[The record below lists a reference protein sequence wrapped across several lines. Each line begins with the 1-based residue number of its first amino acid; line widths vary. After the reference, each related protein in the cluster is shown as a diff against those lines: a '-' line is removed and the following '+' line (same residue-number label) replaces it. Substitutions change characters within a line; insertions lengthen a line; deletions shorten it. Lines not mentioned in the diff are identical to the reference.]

1 MYHINIHEVATLKV
15 FCKVR
20 KEINWLLT
28 YFYQNIP
35 LVFSY
40 LYSDWQALGCHIW
53 PEMRLEES
61 WFLFNVLIHS
71 RLFFVQDKFVAS
83 MTTGHCACLVNRK
96 RLKNKTQIVKKKTFR
111 KKFIN
116 KSEYIRNK
124 QDNFQIPYVIPYR
137 NLCGFMLQMTLLIIF
152 LFLLEKLFVQFSH
165 FLFLIIEISFEITSK
180 RVTMLSNKE

>member
-1 MYHINIHEVATLKV
+1 M
-15 FCKVR
+15 
-20 KEINWLLT
+20 T

-96 RLKNKTQIVKKKTFR
+96 WSKNKTQIVKKKTFR

-116 KSEYIRNK
+116 KSEYIRN
-124 QDNFQIPYVIPYR
+124 NFQIPYWHIDR
-137 NLCGFMLQMTLLIIF
+137 HLCGFILQMTLLIIF

-165 FLFLIIEISFEITSK
+165 FLFFNHRNQYWNYK
-180 RVTMLSNKE
+180 

>member
-1 MYHINIHEVATLKV
+1 M
-15 FCKVR
+15 
-20 KEINWLLT
+20 T

-96 RLKNKTQIVKKKTFR
+96 WSKNKTQIVKKKTFR

-116 KSEYIRNK
+116 KSEYIRN
-124 QDNFQIPYVIPYR
+124 NFQIPYWHIDR
-137 NLCGFMLQMTLLIIF
+137 NLCGFILQMTLLIIF
-152 LFLLEKLFVQFSH
+152 FIFVRKTIRAIFSFPFFNH
-165 FLFLIIEISFEITSK
+165 RNQYWNYK
-180 RVTMLSNKE
+180 

>member
-1 MYHINIHEVATLKV
+1 M
-15 FCKVR
+15 
-20 KEINWLLT
+20 T

-124 QDNFQIPYVIPYR
+124 QDNFQIPYWHIEIYVDSYA
-137 NLCGFMLQMTLLIIF
+137 NDTFNYF

-165 FLFLIIEISFEITSK
+165 FLFLIIEISIEITSK

>member
-1 MYHINIHEVATLKV
+1 M
-15 FCKVR
+15 
-20 KEINWLLT
+20 T

-71 RLFFVQDKFVAS
+71 RLLFVQDKFVAS

-116 KSEYIRNK
+116 NSEYIRNK
-124 QDNFQIPYVIPYR
+124 QDNFQIPYWHIEIYVDSYA
-137 NLCGFMLQMTLLIIF
+137 NDTFNF
-152 LFLLEKLFVQFSH
+152 LFLLEKLFVQLSH
-165 FLFLIIEISFEITSK
+165 FLFLIIEISIEITSK